1 MSQSKPL
8 KLRMNRH
15 RRLPFKPAEY
25 QRRYDQILD
34 NMKRA
39 KLDALLVH
47 SPENITYVT
56 GYETPGYY
64 GYHCLVIVRGAQPIL
79 VGRRIEI
86 LTNVPEFSWLTSTA
100 IVEDHRKPA
109 DVTAG
114 VIEKLGM
121 ARRRIGVEKS
131 GWFFPVDEYESL
143 GSSLPHARL
152 VDGSGLI
159 EAARLVKSD
168 AEVEMIRRSVAIAD
182 KAALAGIRAT
192 KPGVSEDR
200 IAAAVYKKWCEEG
213 AEYTGLPNFIVSG
226 RRSAACHATWRGR
239 KLNANDHI
247 IFELAASKNRYAGAV
262 FRAATVGRVK
272 PKIRKLSD
280 ASIEA
285 LLAVIDAMRPGAVS
299 EKVDKIGR
307 DIIKRAGFGK
317 YHHHRLGY
325 SIGLNQPP
333 DWGEGQIMSIRRG
346 EQRVLQKN
354 MTFHLVPGCLIP
366 GELGLVNSATV
377 RVTDTGCEML
387 NTIPL
392 KLFEN

>member
-1 MSQSKPL
+1 MPTSKPL
-8 KLRMNRH
+8 KLRMNKH
-15 RRLPFKPAEY
+15 RRLAFKPEEY
-25 QRRYDQILD
+25 QRRYDLVLD
-34 NMKRA
+34 NMKGA

-47 SPENITYVT
+47 SPENITYLT

-64 GYHCLVIVRGAQPIL
+64 GYHCLVIARGEQPVL

-100 IVEDHRKPA
+100 IVEDHRTPV

-121 ARRRIGVEKS
+121 ARRKIGVEKS
-131 GWFFPVDEYESL
+131 GWFFPINEYESL
-143 GSSLPHARL
+143 QARLSRSRL

-159 EAARLVKSD
+159 ESARVVKSD
-168 AEVEMIRRSVAIAD
+168 AEVEMIRQGVAIAD
-182 KAALAGIRAT
+182 KSAIAGIRAT
-192 KPGVSEDR
+192 KPGVSEDQ

-213 AEYTGLPNFIVSG
+213 AEYTGLPNFIASG
-226 RRSAACHATWRGR
+226 RRSALCHATWRGR
-239 KLNANDHI
+239 TLGANDHC

-272 PKIRKLSD
+272 PKIRRLSE

-285 LLAVIDAMRPGAVS
+285 LLAVVDAMRPGAVS
-299 EKVDKIGR
+299 EKVDKVGR

-317 YHHHRLGY
+317 FHHHRIGY

-333 DWGEGQIMSIRRG
+333 DWGEGQIMSIRKG
-346 EQRVLQKN
+346 EKRVLEKN
-354 MTFHLVPGCLIP
+354 MTFHLVPGCLIT

-377 RVTDTGCEML
+377 RVTDTGGEML

-392 KLFEN
+392 KLFEK

>member
-1 MSQSKPL
+1 MPATKPL
-8 KLRMNRH
+8 KLRMNKH
-15 RRLPFKPAEY
+15 RRLAFKPAEY
-25 QRRYDQILD
+25 QRRYDQVLD
-34 NMKRA
+34 NMKNA

-47 SPENITYVT
+47 SPENITYLT

-64 GYHCLVIVRGAQPIL
+64 GYHCLVIVRGEQPVL

-86 LTNVPEFSWLTSTA
+86 LTNVAEFSWLTKTV
-100 IVEDHRKPA
+100 IVEDHHAPA
-109 DVTAG
+109 DVTAD

-121 ARRRIGVEKS
+121 GRRKIGVEKS
-131 GWFFPVDEYESL
+131 AWFFPVNEYEHLQSRL
-143 GSSLPHARL
+143 SRARL

-168 AEVEMIRRSVAIAD
+168 PEVEMIRSAVVIAD

-192 KPGVSEDR
+192 KAGVSEDR

-213 AEYTGLPNFIVSG
+213 AEYTGLPNFIASG
-226 RRSAACHATWRGR
+226 RRSALCHSTWRGR
-239 KLNANDHI
+239 KLSANDHC

-272 PKIRKLSD
+272 PKIRRLSE

-285 LLAVIDAMRPGAVS
+285 LLAVVDAMRPGAVA
-299 EKVDKIGR
+299 EQVDKVGR

-346 EQRVLQKN
+346 EQRQLETN
-354 MTFHLVPGCLIP
+354 MTFHLVPGCLIT

-377 RVTDTGCEML
+377 RVTETGCEML